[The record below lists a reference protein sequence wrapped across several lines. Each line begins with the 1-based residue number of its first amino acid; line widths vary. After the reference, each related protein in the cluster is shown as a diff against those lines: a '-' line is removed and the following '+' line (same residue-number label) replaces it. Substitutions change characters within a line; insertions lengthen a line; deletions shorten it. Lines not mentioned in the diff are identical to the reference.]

1 MISGETPMQI
11 RDVMSRAPVIP
22 VLTVDDA
29 AQAVP
34 LARALAK
41 GGLTVLEV
49 TLRTPAALE
58 AVSAMVKSVPEAL
71 VGVGTVTRGRDFDD
85 ARDAG
90 AQFVVSPGLS
100 PALLDAA
107 ERTGMPFLPG
117 AVTPS
122 EIIMAL
128 DAGRSYLKF
137 FPAEASGGVPTLK
150 AFSGPFPDVRF
161 CPTGGI
167 RPENYLDYLNLNN
180 VLCVGGTWLT
190 PRDALA
196 SGDWDRITALAA
208 HVAGRRSGGASRSEG
223 DDIDIEPSVGEED
236 PGSANDYVF
245 RDMESR

>member
-1 MISGETPMQI
+1 MQI
-11 RDVMSRAPVIP
+11 RDVMTRAPVIP
-22 VLTVDDA
+22 VLTVEDV

-34 LARALAK
+34 LARALAR

-49 TLRTPAALE
+49 TLRTPAALD
-58 AVSAMVKSVPEAL
+58 AISAMVRDVPEAL
-71 VGVGTVTRGRDFDD
+71 VGVGTVTRGREFDQ

-100 PALLDAA
+100 PGLLNAA

-117 AVTPS
+117 AVTAS

-128 DAGRSYLKF
+128 DAERTYLKF

-150 AFSGPFPDVRF
+150 AFAGPFPDVCF

-167 RPENYLDYLNLNN
+167 RPDNYLDYLGLNN

-190 PRDALA
+190 PRDVLA
-196 SGDWDRITALAA
+196 RGDWDRITEMAA
-208 HVAGRRSGGASRSEG
+208 HVAGRRTTAANGPEG
-223 DDIDIEPSVGEED
+223 DDISIEPSAGEED
-236 PGSANDYVF
+236 PGAANDYVF
-245 RDMESR
+245 RDMEPR